1 MATRKSGSSKPRS
14 TSTRSRSSRSAAKP
28 KAQKE
33 AKGTKTTKPTATPAA
48 KAEPAPKAT
57 EPIKKA
63 AAAAAP
69 APAAKPAAEA
79 KKPEPKK
86 EPAAKAAAPKAEAPK
101 AAAPKAEP
109 KPAAKAAAKAEA
121 PAAKKSEPAAKAE
134 PAPKATEPIKKA
146 AAAAAPA
153 PAAKPA
159 AEAKKPEP
167 KKEPAAKAAAPKAEA
182 PKAAAS
188 KAEPKPAAKAAAK
201 AEEPKTAPAAKAEP
215 KAAAPAAK
223 PAAPAA
229 KPEPKPAAEEKKP
242 APKAEAPKE
251 EPKAAKAEPA
261 AKPAPAK
268 KEEPVKKAGA
278 PKAAPAAKEEPAPKA
293 EAAPA
298 AKPAVKD
305 EAPAKP
311 APKPA
316 VAKAELKMKKAAEPE
331 KAEKPAEK
339 PAKAEAKSEEPK
351 AAPVPAA
358 KEETAPEP
366 SEEEPKAEEA
376 PAPEPEPEP
385 EPLPQPRRSIAFIG
399 SECYPFVKTGG
410 LGDVMYALP
419 KALVKQNCDVKVILP
434 RYACIKQEW
443 QEKMV
448 YKGAF
453 QMDLCSDGRQFYVGI
468 MEYVSPDGVVY
479 DFIDNQDFF
488 TNGNPYT
495 NLVDDI
501 PRYCYFNKAALS
513 ALLFL
518 DWIPDIIHC
527 HDWQAALVPVYLR
540 TLFENT
546 ELGRSKTMITI
557 HNLRFQGK
565 YNIPTIKYWSG
576 LPDYVFNKDVMQED
590 WTEANMLKGGLTY
603 ADMIT
608 TVSGTYAG
616 EIQTPEYGE
625 GLDAHLRYHSGKL
638 RGIVNGIDYDIWNPA
653 TDKLLDAPYDTKNV
667 LEAKKENKKAL
678 QEELGLEQDEGKMVI
693 GLISRLTSQKG
704 LDLVTSV
711 MEQLID
717 GNTQV
722 VVLGTGEP
730 QYEDSFRWFE
740 NAHKGTVCSSIMY
753 DEARSHHIYAGAD
766 ALLVPSRFEPCGLTQ
781 LIAMH
786 YGTIPVVRE
795 TGGLKDTVEPY
806 NMFEDSGNGFTFDRY
821 EPGLLLDAINR
832 TKTLYFTSRESWD
845 KMVVRDMEKDV
856 SWTLSASQYRDLYL
870 QLTQY

>member
-33 AKGTKTTKPTATPAA
+33 AKGTKTTKPAATPAA
-48 KAEPAPKAT
+48 KAEPAPKTT

-86 EPAAKAAAPKAEAPK
+86 EPVTKAAAAKAEAPK
-101 AAAPKAEP
+101 AAAPKTEP

-121 PAAKKSEPAAKAE
+121 PAAKKSEPEAKAA
-134 PAPKATEPIKKA
+134 PAPKA
-146 AAAAAPA
+146 A

-159 AEAKKPEP
+159 AKV
-167 KKEPAAKAAAPKAEA
+167 APKAEA
-182 PKAAAS
+182 PKTT
-188 KAEPKPAAKAAAK
+188 PAA
-201 AEEPKTAPAAKAEP
+201 

-251 EPKAAKAEPA
+251 KPKAAAKAEPA
-261 AKPAPAK
+261 AKAAPAK
-268 KEEPVKKAGA
+268 KEEPAKKAEA
-278 PKAAPAAKEEPAPKA
+278 LKAAPAAKKEPAPKA

-298 AKPAVKD
+298 AKPAVKE

-316 VAKAELKMKKAAEPE
+316 AAKAEPEPKKAAEPE
-331 KAEKPAEK
+331 KAEKPAKK
-339 PAKAEAKSEEPK
+339 PAKAEAKPEEPK

-366 SEEEPKAEEA
+366 DGEEPKAEEA
-376 PAPEPEPEP
+376 PAPESEPEP

-501 PRYCYFNKAALS
+501 PRYCYFDKAALS

-540 TLFENT
+540 TLFQNT
-546 ELGRSKTMITI
+546 ELARSKTMVTI

-678 QEELGLEQDEGKMVI
+678 QEELGLEQDDDKMVI

-704 LDLVTSV
+704 LNLVTSA

-832 TKTLYFTSRESWD
+832 AKTLYFTSRESWD

>member
-121 PAAKKSEPAAKAE
+121 PAAKKSEPAAKAK

-159 AEAKKPEP
+159 AEAKKPKP

-182 PKAAAS
+182 PKAAA
-188 KAEPKPAAKAAAK
+188 P
-201 AEEPKTAPAAKAEP
+201 KAEP

-298 AKPAVKD
+298 AKPAVKE

-316 VAKAELKMKKAAEPE
+316 VAKAELEMKKAAEPE

>member
-79 KKPEPKK
+79 KKPKPKK

-101 AAAPKAEP
+101 AAASKAEP

-146 AAAAAPA
+146 AAAAAPV

-167 KKEPAAKAAAPKAEA
+167 KKEPATKAAAPKAEA
-182 PKAAAS
+182 PKAAA
-188 KAEPKPAAKAAAK
+188 P
-201 AEEPKTAPAAKAEP
+201 KAEP

-298 AKPAVKD
+298 AKPAVKE

-316 VAKAELKMKKAAEPE
+316 VAKAEPETKKAAEPE

-366 SEEEPKAEEA
+366 AEEEPKAEEA